1 MLKSKLYKQ
10 ITSPEEIYKAIYSLE
25 SYIFEKHLLSESDYM
40 DYLQLQ
46 DKYNEVFI
54 DSFTNRCVQRIHTI
68 INTDELF
75 DCYIFFRPKKYN
87 KEKEKVEFRP
97 LHSASLVDQVC
108 MVVLLSVLMFDDS
121 SGNRK
126 LSAISRLLPANFY
139 GNIPS
144 LKVNEIFKPWNKQY
158 KDYSTDILEAN
169 RRFLDNKKFKFEL
182 TLDLEKFFP
191 SINPA
196 FIYNY
201 ILDKWNINAPK
212 EDLKCLKIILIKLLY
227 FNVDIP
233 DALNSYYYPENLTS
247 NNSLQYNFG
256 IAQGLPQGYFFGNIC
271 MSLIASLGNKH
282 FKGESFF
289 YVDDSVIFTNE
300 KVSQAILDELV
311 ENINDVINKY
321 SQTPKTDNDSLSLF
335 MRFTKDSYYIN
346 IHPIDEEKSK
356 SVFAPISPVNSLSLL
371 AAPAST
377 FNNELRTS
385 QDEFE
390 DIGLL
395 RKVEALLEAV
405 DSFIS
410 KEDNSKAELKRL
422 NRFRKFYRNRVNIL
436 KQAQSLDD
444 VINED
449 DVDKFISK
457 YGLLE
462 PPKGELFFKML
473 DNDVFIFES
482 QLKAGQLSTDI
493 NLFNKFMSSINIFE
507 FSCLDVP
514 KSEAIKDNLYFNR
527 VLSSIFNHPVNRNIK
542 YDTLKYSKELEGVR
556 RKNNLTNMQKI
567 HSVSKLI
574 NVYNRIDVK

>member
-25 SYIFEKHLLSESDYM
+25 SYIFEKHLLSEADYK

-54 DSFTNRCVQRIHTI
+54 ESFTNRCIKRIQTI
-68 INTDELF
+68 INSDELF
-75 DCYIFFRPKKYN
+75 DCLIFFRPKKYN
-87 KEKEKVEFRP
+87 KVAEKVEFRP

-108 MVVLLSVLMFDDS
+108 MVVLLSVLMFDDA
-121 SGNRK
+121 SGKRK

-158 KDYSTDILEAN
+158 KEYSTDTLEAN
-169 RRFLDNKKFKFEL
+169 RRFINNKKFKYEL

-201 ILDKWNINAPK
+201 ILDKWNINAPR

-233 DALNSYYYPENLTS
+233 EALNNYYYPVNLTS

-271 MSLIASLGNKH
+271 MSLIASFGNKL

-300 KVSQAILDELV
+300 KVTQVILDGLAI
-311 ENINDVINKY
+311 NINDEINEY
-321 SQTPKTDNDSLSLF
+321 SQIPKVDNDNLS
-335 MRFTKDSYYIN
+335 RFLQITKDSYNLN
-346 IHPIDEEKSK
+346 IHPIDNEKSK
-356 SVFAPISPVNSLSLL
+356 SIFAPISPVNSLSLL

-395 RKVEALLEAV
+395 RKVEALLVAV
-405 DSFIS
+405 DSLIS
-410 KEDNSKAELKRL
+410 MENYSQAELKRL
-422 NRFRKFYRNRVNIL
+422 NRFRKFYRNRINIL
-436 KQAQSLDD
+436 KYSQSIDD
-444 VINED
+444 VVDEE

-462 PPKGELFFKML
+462 SPKGERFFKML

-482 QLKAGQLSTDI
+482 QLKAEQLSTDS
-493 NLFNKFMSSINIFE
+493 NLFNKFITNVNNFE
-507 FSCLDVP
+507 FNCLGVAEP
-514 KSEAIKDNLYFNR
+514 ETVKGNLYFNR
-527 VLSSIFNHPVNRNIK
+527 VLSSIFNHPVNRNYK
-542 YDTLKYSKELEGVR
+542 YDTLKYSKELEGIR
-556 RKNNLTNMQKI
+556 YKNNLTNIQKVY
-567 HSVSKLI
+567 SVSKLI
-574 NVYNRIDVK
+574 NYYNRIDEK

>member
-25 SYIFEKHLLSESDYM
+25 SYIFEKHLLSESDYK

-46 DKYNEVFI
+46 DKFNEVFI
-54 DSFTNRCVQRIHTI
+54 DSFTNKCIKRIQNV
-68 INTDELF
+68 INSDELF
-75 DCYIFFRPKKYN
+75 DCFIFFRPKKYN
-87 KEKEKVEFRP
+87 KEAKKVEFRP

-108 MVVLLSVLMFDDS
+108 MVVFLSVLMFDDT
-121 SGNRK
+121 SGKRK

-169 RRFLDNKKFKFEL
+169 RRFIDNKKFKYEL

-191 SINPA
+191 SINPG

-201 ILDKWNINAPK
+201 ILAKWYVNASK
-212 EDLKCLKIILIKLLY
+212 GDIECLKIILIKLLY
-227 FNVDIP
+227 FNTDIP
-233 DALNSYYYPENLTS
+233 TVLKNYYYPDNLSS
-247 NNSLQYNFG
+247 NNKLHYNLG

-271 MSLIASLGNKH
+271 MSLIASCENKF

-289 YVDDSVIFTNE
+289 YVDDSVVYTNTE
-300 KVSQAILDELV
+300 VTQDILNELV
-311 ENINDVINKY
+311 ENINNEINRY
-321 SQTPKTDNDSLSLF
+321 TEIPKIENENLAWFLQL
-335 MRFTKDSYYIN
+335 TKDSYYIN
-346 IHPIDEEKSK
+346 IHPIDDKSK
-356 SVFAPISPVNSLSLL
+356 SIFNKISPVNSLSLL

-395 RKVEALLEAV
+395 RKAKSLLDAV
-405 DSFIS
+405 DSLLS
-410 KEDNSKAELKRL
+410 KEDNNPAELKRL

-436 KQAQSLDD
+436 EHTQSIDEIID
-444 VINED
+444 ED

-457 YGLLE
+457 YGLYE
-462 PPKGELFFKML
+462 NPKSEVFLKML

-482 QLKAGQLSTDI
+482 QLKAEQLSTDTD
-493 NLFNKFMSSINIFE
+493 LFNKFMTSINNFE
-507 FSCLDVP
+507 FSCLNVP
-514 KSEAIKDNLYFNR
+514 KSEVIKGSLYFNC

-542 YDTLKYSKELEGVR
+542 YDTLKFSKELESIR
-556 RKNNLTNMQKI
+556 HKNNLTNLQKAQSI
-567 HSVSKLI
+567 SKLI
-574 NVYNRIDVK
+574 NYYNRIDVK

>member
-25 SYIFEKHLLSESDYM
+25 SYIFEKHLLSESDYK

-54 DSFTNRCVQRIHTI
+54 DSFTNKCIQRIQTI
-68 INTDELF
+68 INSDELF
-75 DCYIFFRPKKYN
+75 DCFIYFRPKKYN
-87 KEKEKVEFRP
+87 KEAKKVEFRP

-121 SGNRK
+121 SGKRK

-144 LKVNEIFKPWNKQY
+144 LKVNEIFKSWNKQY
-158 KDYSTDILEAN
+158 KDYSTDTLEAN
-169 RRFLDNKKFKFEL
+169 RRFLDNKKFKYEL

-201 ILDKWNINAPK
+201 ILDKWYINAPR
-212 EDLKCLKIILIKLLY
+212 EDLKCLRIILIKLLY

-233 DALNSYYYPENLTS
+233 AVLKSYYYPVNLKS
-247 NNSLQYNFG
+247 NKTLQYNFG

-271 MSLIASLGNKH
+271 MSLIASCENKL

-289 YVDDSVIFTNE
+289 YVDDSVVFTNKE
-300 KVSQAILDELV
+300 VTQVILDELV
-311 ENINDVINKY
+311 ENINNEINIYK
-321 SQTPKTDNDSLSLF
+321 QIPKVDNDSLS
-335 MRFTKDSYYIN
+335 RFLQLTEDSYRLN
-346 IHPIDEEKSK
+346 IHPIEGK
-356 SVFAPISPVNSLSLL
+356 SVFSRINPVNALSLL

-395 RKVEALLEAV
+395 RKVETLLEAV
-405 DSFIS
+405 DSLIS
-410 KEDNSKAELKRL
+410 KEDNSQAELKRL

-444 VINED
+444 VINEE

-462 PPKGELFFKML
+462 PPKEERFFKML

-482 QLKAGQLSTDI
+482 QLKAEQLATDI
-493 NLFNKFMSSINIFE
+493 NLFNKFITSINNFE
-507 FSCLDVP
+507 FSCLDLP
-514 KSEAIKDNLYFNR
+514 NSEAIKDNLYFNR

-556 RKNNLTNMQKI
+556 YKNNLTNMQKVQ
-567 HSVSKLI
+567 SVSKLI
-574 NVYNRIDVK
+574 NYYNRIDV

>member
-25 SYIFEKHLLSESDYM
+25 SYIFEKHLLSESDYK

-54 DSFTNRCVQRIHTI
+54 DSYTNRCIQRMQTI
-68 INTDELF
+68 INADELF
-75 DCYIFFRPKKYN
+75 DCFIFFRPKKYN
-87 KEKEKVEFRP
+87 KVAEKVEFRP

-121 SGNRK
+121 SGKRK

-169 RRFLDNKKFKFEL
+169 RRFINNKKFKFEL

-201 ILDKWNINAPK
+201 ILDKWNINAPR

-233 DALNSYYYPENLTS
+233 EALNNYYYPVNLTS

-271 MSLIASLGNKH
+271 MSLIASFGNKLL
-282 FKGESFF
+282 KGESFF

-300 KVSQAILDELV
+300 KVTQVILDGLAI
-311 ENINDVINKY
+311 NINDEIKIY
-321 SQTPKTDNDSLSLF
+321 SQIPKVDNDYLSLF
-335 MRFTKDSYYIN
+335 LQITKDSYYIN
-346 IHPIDEEKSK
+346 IHPIDKDKSK
-356 SVFAPISPVNSLSLL
+356 SIFTKISPVNSLSLL

-395 RKVEALLEAV
+395 RKVEALLVAV
-405 DSFIS
+405 DSLIS
-410 KEDNSKAELKRL
+410 IENYRQAELKRL

-436 KQAQSLDD
+436 KFSQSIDD
-444 VINED
+444 VVDEE

-457 YGLLE
+457 YGLVE
-462 PPKGELFFKML
+462 SPKGERFFKML

-482 QLKAGQLSTDI
+482 QLKAEQLSTDI
-493 NLFNKFMSSINIFE
+493 NVFNKFITSVNNFE
-507 FSCLDVP
+507 FNCLGLAEPETV
-514 KSEAIKDNLYFNR
+514 KGNLYFNR
-527 VLSSIFNHPVNRNIK
+527 VLSSIFNHPVNRNYK
-542 YDTLKYSKELEGVR
+542 YDTLKHSKEIEGIR
-556 RKNNLTNMQKI
+556 YKNNLTNIQKVY
-567 HSVSKLI
+567 SVSKLI
-574 NVYNRIDVK
+574 NYYNRIDEK